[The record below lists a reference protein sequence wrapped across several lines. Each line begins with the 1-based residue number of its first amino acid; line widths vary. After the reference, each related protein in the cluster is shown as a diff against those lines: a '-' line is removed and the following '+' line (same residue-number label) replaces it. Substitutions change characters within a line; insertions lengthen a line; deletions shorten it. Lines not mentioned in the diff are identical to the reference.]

1 MGSLAH
7 CSAGNHI
14 GNDLFYFSLVILG
27 SSALLYPSLR
37 NSSQREWSESSRVLA
52 RHHTWHVG
60 FPDIP
65 SGHCADVL
73 QVISG
78 RLKSLEGHSSY
89 LGVSGKSRK
98 CLLLFGL
105 CFLSL
110 EENYNLMGLINDPH
124 RRHSP
129 VAGTEWAE
137 CIVCFSISQGL

>member
-1 MGSLAH
+1 MGSLAR

-14 GNDLFYFSLVILG
+14 GNDLFYFRLVILG
-27 SSALLYPSLR
+27 SSALLYLSLR
-37 NSSQREWSESSRVLA
+37 NSSEWERSGSSRVLA
-52 RHHTWHVG
+52 PHHTWHVL
-60 FPDIP
+60 FPDTS
-65 SGHCADVL
+65 SGYCADL
-73 QVISG
+73 PQLISG

-110 EENYNLMGLINDPH
+110 EKNYDLMGLINDPH

-129 VAGTEWAE
+129 VARTEGAE
-137 CIVCFSISQGL
+137 YIACFSISQDL